1 MIMIFI
7 DGLDGLEFL
16 DYLESLE
23 YLENLELLEI
33 KGLWSSPETFYNI
46 ELSISQQVLPWWIR
60 GWVVRC

>member
-33 KGLWSSPETFYNI
+33 KGLWETPETFYNI
-46 ELSISQQVLPWWIR
+46 ELSISQQVLL
-60 GWVVRC
+60 

>member
-7 DGLDGLEFL
+7 DGLEFLEFL

-33 KGLWSSPETFYNI
+33 KGLWSFPETFYNI
-46 ELSISQQVLPWWIR
+46 ELSISQQVLP
-60 GWVVRC
+60 